1 MGLPI
6 YHHFKSINLTVP
18 VKLVWTVRNQNDTF
32 IMNQLD
38 MTGVQVY
45 VTSIGDTNSELQ
57 ENQQHQAV
65 PLFVIEEEEEEEGH
79 GLLNNESENGIELQN
94 MPESNEENSE
104 TNTINSKTITTMK
117 KERNISNLVDQN
129 LMKFCY

>member
-1 MGLPI
+1 
-6 YHHFKSINLTVP
+6 
-18 VKLVWTVRNQNDTF
+18 
-32 IMNQLD
+32 MNQLD

-104 TNTINSKTITTMK
+104 TITINSKTIKTMK